1 MNDLLVANDF
11 QVPAVLETENFRLRM
26 LTVNDLVKD
35 YEAVMSSVNHLQG
48 LFGEKSKWPSDQLT
62 LEQDLIDLG
71 WHQKEFQRRSSFAYT
86 VMTLDEKKCLGCVYI
101 YPSTASDIDAD
112 VYLWARESE
121 LVSGL
126 EEKLFHSVKSW
137 IDGRWPFSTVSY
149 PGRDQ
154 VTGDRN

>member
-121 LVSGL
+121 LGSGL
-126 EEKLFHSVKSW
+126 EAGLTDTGHLAPLVIPGGTKS
-137 IDGRWPFSTVSY
+137 
-149 PGRDQ
+149 Q
-154 VTGDRN
+154 VIGIN